1 MTIGVK
7 LIKSGFSL
15 IDQKWGGVYKG
26 GGYLIVGPRKSGRTL
41 LSLKFAIES
50 ARQSERCL
58 FFTTMRPKDLMIQA
72 ASLNF
77 DLQKYMNNNSIIV
90 VRVSPPNDVYDM
102 YNPDEYMTDYIN
114 DIITVSNQ
122 YDPGRLIFDEMTPY
136 IGFKRLDLLEYVFT
150 NMIETIENRNITSF
164 FVVGEPATEKSKT
177 IVSILSD
184 NVTGT
189 IYLEKSTKMIDD
201 RYNSGKVY
209 LSPNVGHTEGQFNSE
224 FWIEPKKGLVVEND
238 ITEADE
244 DSKNGEIQSSQK
256 SENKHDHLS
265 VSALVNI
272 YNMDDFRLIL
282 NNQIAQYQTTGQ
294 KFNFLSFK
302 LAQTAQVKGLL
313 TLDQLT
319 NIISLSL
326 QKRDK
331 LCLIGENIVVL
342 LIRSFN
348 ESFRKMLHKIKN
360 NLSSDELLDIDALLK
375 YISVANL
382 EIGDSINSSEMLLDP
397 IISNQKDVI
406 YKSFEEHNVY

>member
-1 MTIGVK
+1 MTLGVK

-41 LSLKFAIES
+41 LSLKFAMETVQ
-50 ARQSERCL
+50 QSERCL

-77 DLQKYMNNNSIIV
+77 DLQKYMNDNTIIV

-122 YDPGRLIFDEMTPY
+122 YNPDRLIFDEMTPY
-136 IGFKRLDLLEYVFT
+136 IGFKRLDLLEDVFT
-150 NMIETIENRNITSF
+150 NMIETIENKNITSF

-189 IYLEKSTKMIDD
+189 IYLEKSTKKVND
-201 RYNSGKVY
+201 RYNSGTVV

-224 FWIEPKKGLVVEND
+224 FWIETKKGFVVESDLIENQENLNSEE
-238 ITEADE
+238 IKSLEKTEIDRE
-244 DSKNGEIQSSQK
+244 F
-256 SENKHDHLS
+256 LS
-265 VSALVNI
+265 ASALVNI
-272 YNMDDFRLIL
+272 YDIDDFRLIL

-294 KFNFLSFK
+294 RFNFLSFK
-302 LAQTAQVKGLL
+302 LDQNAQINDIL
-313 TLDQLT
+313 TLDQLK
-319 NIISLSL
+319 NIISISL

-331 LCLIGENIVVL
+331 LCIVGEKIVVL
-342 LIRSFN
+342 LIRSSDENIKKMLSKIKANLPNN
-348 ESFRKMLHKIKN
+348 ESKDFDVPLN
-360 NLSSDELLDIDALLK
+360 
-375 YISVANL
+375 YISVADL
-382 EIGDSINSSEMLLDP
+382 KVSESINDSEMLIDP
-397 IISNQKDVI
+397 IISDQKNVI
-406 YKSFEEHNVY
+406 YKSFEELNI

>member
-1 MTIGVK
+1 MTLGVK

-41 LSLKFAIES
+41 LSLKFAMET
-50 ARQSERCL
+50 ALQSERCL

-77 DLQKYMNNNSIIV
+77 DLQKYMNDNTIIV

-114 DIITVSNQ
+114 DIITIANQ
-122 YDPGRLIFDEMTPY
+122 YNPDRLIFDEMTPY
-136 IGFKRLDLLEYVFT
+136 IGFKRLDLLEDVFT
-150 NMIETIENRNITSF
+150 NMIETIENKNITSF

-189 IYLEKSTKMIDD
+189 IYLEKSTKKVND
-201 RYNSGKVY
+201 RYNSGTVI

-224 FWIEPKKGLVVEND
+224 FWIEPNKGFVVDSDSTEDQENLD
-238 ITEADE
+238 NEE
-244 DSKNGEIQSSQK
+244 SKSSVK
-256 SENKHDHLS
+256 TKIDREFLNA
-265 VSALVNI
+265 SALVNI
-272 YNMDDFRLIL
+272 YEIDDFRLIL

-294 KFNFLSFK
+294 RFNFLSFK
-302 LAQTAQVKGLL
+302 LDQTNSLL
-313 TLDQLT
+313 TLDQLK

-331 LCLIGENIVVL
+331 LCIIGEKIVVL
-342 LIRSFN
+342 LIRSSDDNIKKMLSKIKTNLPMN
-348 ESFRKMLHKIKN
+348 ES
-360 NLSSDELLDIDALLK
+360 EGIDTPSN
-375 YISVANL
+375 YISVADL
-382 EIGDSINSSEMLLDP
+382 KVSDSINNSEMLIDP
-397 IISNQKDVI
+397 IISDQKNVV
-406 YKSFEEHNVY
+406 YKSFAELNI